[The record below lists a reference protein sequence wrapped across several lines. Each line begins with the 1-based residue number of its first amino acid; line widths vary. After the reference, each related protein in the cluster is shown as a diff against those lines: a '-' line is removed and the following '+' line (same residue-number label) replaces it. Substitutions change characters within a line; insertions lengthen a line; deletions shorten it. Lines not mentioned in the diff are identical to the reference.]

1 MSCIYS
7 SFIPGAPLPVGQGDL
22 TYPTPR
28 GPQPL
33 SPSSARRAPRIP
45 WGPAGLGRSPRPRH
59 LLPSSRVPAPRPA
72 PRPRLAV
79 PPSGVTGAPALAARA
94 ASAAEL
100 SAGGQAGAGSGEPR
114 AQQSRPRSRSRS
126 CRCTPGRLPCRRP
139 ADRGGTKMLFRSR
152 GPVRGRAGAA
162 GGGSPPR
169 ALAALEP
176 RLDLLLGAR
185 RLPGGLGWGPAL
197 RLQPPASSLPGAF
210 SCASG
215 EYLEMKNQVCSK
227 CGEGTYSLGSGI
239 KFDEWDELPAGFSN
253 IATFMDT
260 VVGPSDSRPDGCNN
274 SSWIP
279 RGNYIES
286 NRDDCTVSLIYA
298 VHLKKSGYVF
308 FEYQYVDNN
317 IFFEFFIQNDQCQ
330 EMDTTTDKWVK
341 LTDNGEWGS
350 HSVMLKSGTNILY
363 WRTTGILMG
372 SKAVKPVLVKNITIE
387 GVAYTSECFPCK
399 PGTFSN
405 KPGSFNCQVC
415 PRNTYSEKG
424 AKECI
429 RCKEDSQFSEEGS
442 SECTERPPCTT
453 KDYFQIHT
461 PCDEEGKTQIMYK
474 WIEPK
479 ICREDLTDAIRL
491 PPSGEKKDC
500 PPCNPGFYN
509 NGSSS
514 CHPCPPGTFSD
525 GTKDCRPCPA
535 GTEPALGFEYKWWN
549 VLPGNMKTSCFNVG
563 NSKCDG
569 MNGWEVAGD
578 HIQSG
583 AGGSDN
589 DYLILNL
596 HIPGF
601 KPPTS
606 MTGAMGSELGRITFV
621 FETLCSADCVLYFMV
636 DINRKSTNV
645 VESWGGTKEKQAY
658 THIIF
663 KNATFTF
670 TWAFQRTNQGQDNRR
685 FINDMV
691 KIYSITATNAVDGV
705 ASSCRA
711 CALGSEQSG
720 SSCVPCPPGHYIEK
734 ETNQCKE
741 CPPDTYLSIHQVYG
755 KEACIPCGP
764 GSKSNQGKKMALCTN
779 NITDFTVK
787 EIVAGSDDYTN
798 LVGAFVCQSTIIPS
812 ESKGFRAALSSQSII
827 LADTFLGVTVE
838 TTLQN
843 INIKEDMFPVPPS
856 QIPDVHFFYKSSTT
870 TTSCINGRSTAVK
883 MRCNPTKSGA
893 GVISVPSKCPAGTC
907 DGCTFYF
914 LWESAEACPLCTEHD
929 FHEIE
934 GACKRGFQETL
945 YVWNEPK
952 WCIKGISLP
961 EKKLATCETVDFWL
975 KVGAGVGAFTAVL
988 LVALTCYFWKKNQ
1001 KLEYKY
1007 SKLVMTTNSKEC
1019 ELPAADSCA
1028 IMEGE
1033 DNEEEVVYSNKQS
1046 LLGKLK
1052 SLATKFSHWINSA
1065 LKDPCNTK
1073 RQKRN
1078 LTNFSTEKKGFK
1090 LRKDLPQDTFASD
1103 IPVNIPQCPKKSG
1116 NNKEIVYL
1124 LYFFLTSR
1132 LVRSISFILH
1142 WG

>member
-1 MSCIYS
+1 ML
-7 SFIPGAPLPVGQGDL
+7 FLRPGPARGRGRGRPARAPHSG
-22 TYPTPR
+22 
-28 GPQPL
+28 L
-33 SPSSARRAPRIP
+33 SPP
-45 WGPAGLGRSPRPRH
+45 WSPAWICCW
-59 LLPSSRVPAPRPA
+59 
-72 PRPRLAV
+72 
-79 PPSGVTGAPALAARA
+79 ALAGCQA
-94 ASAAEL
+94 AW
-100 SAGGQAGAGSGEPR
+100 AGAGDLPSTSGRPLPPCLEKDYHFEYTECDSSG
-114 AQQSRPRSRSRS
+114 SRWRVAIPNSAVDCS
-126 CRCTPGRLPCRRP
+126 GLP
-139 ADRGGTKMLFRSR
+139 D
-152 GPVRGRAGAA
+152 PVRGK
-162 GGGSPPR
+162 
-169 ALAALEP
+169 ECT
-176 RLDLLLGAR
+176 
-185 RLPGGLGWGPAL
+185 
-197 RLQPPASSLPGAF
+197 F

-253 IATFMDT
+253 VATFMDT
-260 VVGPSDSRPDGCNN
+260 VVGPSDSRPEGCNN
-274 SSWIP
+274 SSWVP

-330 EMDTTTDKWVK
+330 EMDTTADKWVK

-399 PGTFSN
+399 PGTFSD
-405 KPGSFNCQVC
+405 KPGSFICQVC

-429 RCKEDSQFSEEGS
+429 RCDEDSQFSEEGS
-442 SECTERPPCTT
+442 SECMERPPCTS

-525 GTKDCRPCPA
+525 GTKECRSCPA

-658 THIIF
+658 THVIF

-670 TWAFQRTNQGQDNRR
+670 TWAFQRTNQGQD
-685 FINDMV
+685 
-691 KIYSITATNAVDGV
+691 
-705 ASSCRA
+705 
-711 CALGSEQSG
+711 
-720 SSCVPCPPGHYIEK
+720 
-734 ETNQCKE
+734 
-741 CPPDTYLSIHQVYG
+741 
-755 KEACIPCGP
+755 
-764 GSKSNQGKKMALCTN
+764 GKKLAVCTN

-787 EIVAGSDDYTN
+787 EMVAGSDDYTN

-843 INIKEDMFPVPPS
+843 INIKEDMFPVSPS

-870 TTSCINGRSTAVK
+870 TTSCVNGRSTAVK
-883 MRCNPTKSGA
+883 MRCNPAKPGA
-893 GVISVPSKCPAGTC
+893 GAISVPSKCPAGTC

-914 LWESAEACPLCTEHD
+914 LWESVEACPLCTEHD

-961 EKKLATCETVDFWL
+961 EKKLSTCETVDFWL

-1052 SLATKFSHWINSA
+1052 SLATKEKEDHFESVQ
-1065 LKDPCNTK
+1065 LKSSRSP
-1073 RQKRN
+1073 
-1078 LTNFSTEKKGFK
+1078 
-1090 LRKDLPQDTFASD
+1090 
-1103 IPVNIPQCPKKSG
+1103 NI
-1116 NNKEIVYL
+1116 
-1124 LYFFLTSR
+1124 
-1132 LVRSISFILH
+1132 
-1142 WG
+1142 

>member
-1 MSCIYS
+1 MSRGSCEVGSATILSVLGWASALARATCSWLSHPRPASRPRAAPASHGPSLRRDGSTGAGCPRCERPSCQREDQLREPGGEEQKARS
-7 SFIPGAPLPVGQGDL
+7 SPPPGAGAVQPNRPSPPSAAMLLLALRRVRGRGWGRPPEGPRCARSPPWSPAWICFWALAACQAAWAGD
-22 TYPTPR
+22 
-28 GPQPL
+28 
-33 SPSSARRAPRIP
+33 SPSSGRPLPACQEKDYHFEYTECDSTGSRWRVAIP
-45 WGPAGLGRSPRPRH
+45 N
-59 LLPSSRVPAPRPA
+59 
-72 PRPRLAV
+72 
-79 PPSGVTGAPALAARA
+79 
-94 ASAAEL
+94 SAADC
-100 SAGGQAGAGSGEPR
+100 SG
-114 AQQSRPRSRSRS
+114 
-126 CRCTPGRLPCRRP
+126 LP
-139 ADRGGTKMLFRSR
+139 D
-152 GPVRGRAGAA
+152 PVRGK
-162 GGGSPPR
+162 
-169 ALAALEP
+169 ECT
-176 RLDLLLGAR
+176 
-185 RLPGGLGWGPAL
+185 
-197 RLQPPASSLPGAF
+197 F

-227 CGEGTYSLGSGI
+227 CVEGTYSLGSGI

-253 IATFMDT
+253 VATFMDT
-260 VVGPSDSRPDGCNN
+260 VVGPSDSRPGGCNN
-274 SSWIP
+274 SSWLP

-330 EMDTTTDKWVK
+330 EMDATTDKWVK

-405 KPGSFNCQVC
+405 KPGSFNCQLC

-429 RCKEDSQFSEEGS
+429 RCKEDSQFSEEGA
-442 SECTERPPCTT
+442 SECVDRPPCTT

-500 PPCNPGFYN
+500 PPCNPGFFN

-514 CHPCPPGTFSD
+514 CHPCPSGTFSD
-525 GTKDCRPCPA
+525 GTKECKPCPA

-549 VLPGNMKTSCFNVG
+549 VLPANMKTSCFNVG

-589 DYLILNL
+589 DYLILTL

-606 MTGAMGSELGRITFV
+606 MTGATGSELGRVTFV

-670 TWAFQRTNQGQDNRR
+670 TWAFQRTNQGQDATTSRR
-685 FINDMV
+685 
-691 KIYSITATNAVDGV
+691 KRTSAGSAQLTPTCPSIRSTARRLAFPVGLGV
-705 ASSCRA
+705 RAPSNLSSV
-711 CALGSEQSG
+711 GSLMNGPSFTSKG
-720 SSCVPCPPGHYIEK
+720 TKYFHFFNISLCGHE
-734 ETNQCKE
+734 
-741 CPPDTYLSIHQVYG
+741 G
-755 KEACIPCGP
+755 R
-764 GSKSNQGKKMALCTN
+764 KMALCTN
-779 NITDFTVK
+779 NISDFTVK
-787 EIVAGSDDYTN
+787 EVVMGSNDYTN

-827 LADTFLGVTVE
+827 LADMFLGVTVE
-838 TTLQN
+838 AALQN
-843 INIKEDMFPVPPS
+843 VNIKEDMFPVPS
-856 QIPDVHFFYKSSTT
+856 SHIPDVHFFYKSSTA

-883 MRCNPTKSGA
+883 MRCNPMRPGA

-907 DGCTFYF
+907 DGCAFYF

-952 WCIKGISLP
+952 WCIKGIALP
-961 EKKLATCETVDFWL
+961 EKKLSACETVDFWL
-975 KVGAGVGAFTAVL
+975 KMGAGAGAFTAVL

-1033 DNEEEVVYSNKQS
+1033 DNEEDVVYSNKQS

-1052 SLATKFSHWINSA
+1052 SLATK
-1065 LKDPCNTK
+1065 
-1073 RQKRN
+1073 
-1078 LTNFSTEKKGFK
+1078 
-1090 LRKDLPQDTFASD
+1090 
-1103 IPVNIPQCPKKSG
+1103 
-1116 NNKEIVYL
+1116 
-1124 LYFFLTSR
+1124 
-1132 LVRSISFILH
+1132 VRADV
-1142 WG
+1142 

>member
-1 MSCIYS
+1 MLPRSPGPTRGRGRGRP
-7 SFIPGAPLPVGQGDL
+7 PGAPRRGLPPPWRPAWLCCWVLAGCQAAWAGDL
-22 TYPTPR
+22 P
-28 GPQPL
+28 
-33 SPSSARRAPRIP
+33 
-45 WGPAGLGRSPRPRH
+45 PAGRPPPPCQEKDYHFEYTECDSSGSRWRVAIPNSAVDCSG
-59 LLPSSRVPAPRPA
+59 LP
-72 PRPRLAV
+72 
-79 PPSGVTGAPALAARA
+79 
-94 ASAAEL
+94 
-100 SAGGQAGAGSGEPR
+100 
-114 AQQSRPRSRSRS
+114 
-126 CRCTPGRLPCRRP
+126 
-139 ADRGGTKMLFRSR
+139 D
-152 GPVRGRAGAA
+152 PVRGK
-162 GGGSPPR
+162 
-169 ALAALEP
+169 ECT
-176 RLDLLLGAR
+176 
-185 RLPGGLGWGPAL
+185 
-197 RLQPPASSLPGAF
+197 F

-253 IATFMDT
+253 VATFMDT
-260 VVGPSDSRPDGCNN
+260 VVGPSDTRPDGCNN
-274 SSWIP
+274 SSWVP

-298 VHLKKSGYVF
+298 VHLKKSGNVF

-330 EMDTTTDKWVK
+330 EMDTTADKWVK
-341 LTDNGEWGS
+341 LTDSGEWGS
-350 HSVMLKSGTNILY
+350 HSVMLKSGPNILY

-405 KPGSFNCQVC
+405 KPGSFSCQVC

-429 RCKEDSQFSEEGS
+429 KCAEDSQFSEEGS
-442 SECTERPPCTT
+442 GECTERPPCTT
-453 KDYFQIHT
+453 KDYFQIHS
-461 PCDEEGKTQIMYK
+461 PCDEDGKTQIMYK

-525 GTKDCRPCPA
+525 GTKECRPCPA

-606 MTGAMGSELGRITFV
+606 VTGAMGSELGRITFV

-670 TWAFQRTNQGQDNRR
+670 TWAFQRTNQGQD
-685 FINDMV
+685 
-691 KIYSITATNAVDGV
+691 ATTLRKEPTSARSVPLTPTCPYIRSMALRLVFRAGLGV
-705 ASSCRA
+705 EARSNLSSV
-711 CALGSEQSG
+711 GSLMNGPSFTSKG
-720 SSCVPCPPGHYIEK
+720 TKYFHFFNISLCGHKGEK
-734 ETNQCKE
+734 T
-741 CPPDTYLSIHQVYG
+741 
-755 KEACIPCGP
+755 
-764 GSKSNQGKKMALCTN
+764 ALCTN

-787 EIVAGSDDYTN
+787 DMVAGSDDYTN

-827 LADTFLGVTVE
+827 LADTFLGVTIE

-856 QIPDVHFFYKSSTT
+856 QIPDVHFFYKSSAT
-870 TTSCINGRSTAVK
+870 TTSCVNGRSTAVK
-883 MRCNPTKSGA
+883 MRCNPTKPGA

-934 GACKRGFQETL
+934 GACKRGLQETL

-961 EKKLATCETVDFWL
+961 EKKLSTCETVDFWL

-1007 SKLVMTTNSKEC
+1007 SKLVMSTNSKEC

-1052 SLATKFSHWINSA
+1052 SLATKEKEEHFESVQ
-1065 LKDPCNTK
+1065 LKSSRSP
-1073 RQKRN
+1073 
-1078 LTNFSTEKKGFK
+1078 
-1090 LRKDLPQDTFASD
+1090 
-1103 IPVNIPQCPKKSG
+1103 NI
-1116 NNKEIVYL
+1116 
-1124 LYFFLTSR
+1124 
-1132 LVRSISFILH
+1132 
-1142 WG
+1142 

>member
-1 MSCIYS
+1 MLLPVPRPACRRGRGRP
-7 SFIPGAPLPVGQGDL
+7 PGAPRCGLSLSWSPAWLCCWVLAGCQAAWAGD
-22 TYPTPR
+22 
-28 GPQPL
+28 
-33 SPSSARRAPRIP
+33 
-45 WGPAGLGRSPRPRH
+45 
-59 LLPSSRVPAPRPA
+59 LPSS
-72 PRPRLAV
+72 
-79 PPSGVTGAPALAARA
+79 
-94 ASAAEL
+94 
-100 SAGGQAGAGSGEPR
+100 
-114 AQQSRPRSRSRS
+114 SRPLPPCQEKDYHFEYTECDSSGSRWRVAIPNSAVDCS
-126 CRCTPGRLPCRRP
+126 GLP
-139 ADRGGTKMLFRSR
+139 D
-152 GPVRGRAGAA
+152 PVRGK
-162 GGGSPPR
+162 
-169 ALAALEP
+169 ECT
-176 RLDLLLGAR
+176 
-185 RLPGGLGWGPAL
+185 
-197 RLQPPASSLPGAF
+197 F

-253 IATFMDT
+253 VATFMDT
-260 VVGPSDSRPDGCNN
+260 VVGPSDTRPDGCNN

-330 EMDTTTDKWVK
+330 EMDTTADKWVK
-341 LTDNGEWGS
+341 LTDGGEWGS

-429 RCKEDSQFSEEGS
+429 KCAEDSQFSEEGS
-442 SECTERPPCTT
+442 SECVERPPCTT

-461 PCDEEGKTQIMYK
+461 PCDGDGKTQIMYK

-525 GTKDCRPCPA
+525 GTKECRPCPA

-670 TWAFQRTNQGQDNRR
+670 TWAFQRTNQGQDATTLRR
-685 FINDMV
+685 KPTSARIVHLTPTCPYIRSMARRLVFHV
-691 KIYSITATNAVDGV
+691 GLGV
-705 ASSCRA
+705 E
-711 CALGSEQSG
+711 ALGNLSSVG
-720 SSCVPCPPGHYIEK
+720 SLMNGPSFTSKGTKYFHFFNISLCGHEG
-734 ETNQCKE
+734 E
-741 CPPDTYLSIHQVYG
+741 
-755 KEACIPCGP
+755 
-764 GSKSNQGKKMALCTN
+764 KMALCTN

-787 EIVAGSDDYTN
+787 EMVAGSDDYTN

-827 LADTFLGVTVE
+827 LADTFLGVTIE
-838 TTLQN
+838 NTLQN
-843 INIKEDMFPVPPS
+843 INIKEDMFPVSPS
-856 QIPDVHFFYKSSTT
+856 RIPDVHFFYKSSTT
-870 TTSCINGRSTAVK
+870 ATSCINGRSTAVK
-883 MRCNPTKSGA
+883 MRCNPTKLGA
-893 GVISVPSKCPAGTC
+893 GMISVPSKCPAGTC

-934 GACKRGFQETL
+934 GACKRGLQETL

-961 EKKLATCETVDFWL
+961 EKKLSTCETVDFWL

-1052 SLATKFSHWINSA
+1052 SLATKEKEDHFESVQ
-1065 LKDPCNTK
+1065 LKSSRSP
-1073 RQKRN
+1073 
-1078 LTNFSTEKKGFK
+1078 
-1090 LRKDLPQDTFASD
+1090 
-1103 IPVNIPQCPKKSG
+1103 NI
-1116 NNKEIVYL
+1116 
-1124 LYFFLTSR
+1124 
-1132 LVRSISFILH
+1132 
-1142 WG
+1142 

>member
-1 MSCIYS
+1 
-7 SFIPGAPLPVGQGDL
+7 A
-22 TYPTPR
+22 
-28 GPQPL
+28 
-33 SPSSARRAPRIP
+33 
-45 WGPAGLGRSPRPRH
+45 WGPARGRGRGR
-59 LLPSSRVPAPRPA
+59 RAGAPRCGLSPPWSPA
-72 PRPRLAV
+72 WICCW
-79 PPSGVTGAPALAARA
+79 ALAGCRA
-94 ASAAEL
+94 AWAGELPTSSGRPLPPCLENDYHFEYTECDSSGSRWRVAIPNSAVDC
-100 SAGGQAGAGSGEPR
+100 SG
-114 AQQSRPRSRSRS
+114 
-126 CRCTPGRLPCRRP
+126 LP
-139 ADRGGTKMLFRSR
+139 D
-152 GPVRGRAGAA
+152 PVRGK
-162 GGGSPPR
+162 
-169 ALAALEP
+169 ECT
-176 RLDLLLGAR
+176 
-185 RLPGGLGWGPAL
+185 
-197 RLQPPASSLPGAF
+197 F

-253 IATFMDT
+253 VATFMDT

-274 SSWIP
+274 SSWVP

-330 EMDTTTDKWVK
+330 EMDTTADKWVK

-372 SKAVKPVLVKNITIE
+372 SKAIKPVLVKNITIE

-429 RCKEDSQFSEEGS
+429 KCEEHSQFSEEGS
-442 SECTERPPCTT
+442 SECLERPPCTT

-525 GTKDCRPCPA
+525 GTKECRPCPA
-535 GTEPALGFEYKWWN
+535 GMEPALGFEYKWWN

-670 TWAFQRTNQGQDNRR
+670 TWAFQRTNQGQD
-685 FINDMV
+685 
-691 KIYSITATNAVDGV
+691 
-705 ASSCRA
+705 
-711 CALGSEQSG
+711 
-720 SSCVPCPPGHYIEK
+720 
-734 ETNQCKE
+734 
-741 CPPDTYLSIHQVYG
+741 
-755 KEACIPCGP
+755 
-764 GSKSNQGKKMALCTN
+764 GKKMALCTN

-787 EIVAGSDDYTN
+787 EMVAGSDDYTN
-798 LVGAFVCQSTIIPS
+798 LVGAYVCQSTIIPS

-843 INIKEDMFPVPPS
+843 IYIKEEMFPVSPS

-870 TTSCINGRSTAVK
+870 TTSCVNGRSTAVK
-883 MRCNPTKSGA
+883 MRCNPTKPGA

-961 EKKLATCETVDFWL
+961 EKKLSTCETVDFWL

-1007 SKLVMTTNSKEC
+1007 SKLVMTANSKEC

-1052 SLATKFSHWINSA
+1052 SLATKEKEDHFESVQ
-1065 LKDPCNTK
+1065 LKSSRSP
-1073 RQKRN
+1073 
-1078 LTNFSTEKKGFK
+1078 
-1090 LRKDLPQDTFASD
+1090 
-1103 IPVNIPQCPKKSG
+1103 NI
-1116 NNKEIVYL
+1116 
-1124 LYFFLTSR
+1124 
-1132 LVRSISFILH
+1132 
-1142 WG
+1142 

>member
-1 MSCIYS
+1 MLLLR
-7 SFIPGAPLPVGQGDL
+7 PGPTRGRGRERPAGAPRCG
-22 TYPTPR
+22 
-28 GPQPL
+28 L
-33 SPSSARRAPRIP
+33 SPP
-45 WGPAGLGRSPRPRH
+45 WSPAWICCWALAGCQAAWAGN
-59 LLPSSRVPAPRPA
+59 LPSSSGRPLPPCLEEDYHFEYTECDSSGSRWRVAIPNPA
-72 PRPRLAV
+72 V
-79 PPSGVTGAPALAARA
+79 DCSG
-94 ASAAEL
+94 
-100 SAGGQAGAGSGEPR
+100 
-114 AQQSRPRSRSRS
+114 
-126 CRCTPGRLPCRRP
+126 LP
-139 ADRGGTKMLFRSR
+139 D
-152 GPVRGRAGAA
+152 PVRGK
-162 GGGSPPR
+162 
-169 ALAALEP
+169 ECT
-176 RLDLLLGAR
+176 
-185 RLPGGLGWGPAL
+185 
-197 RLQPPASSLPGAF
+197 F

-253 IATFMDT
+253 VATFMDT

-274 SSWIP
+274 SSWVP

-330 EMDTTTDKWVK
+330 EMDTTADKWVK
-341 LTDNGEWGS
+341 LTDSGAWGS

-399 PGTFSN
+399 PGTFSDE
-405 KPGSFNCQVC
+405 PGSFICQVC

-429 RCKEDSQFSEEGS
+429 KCDEDSQFSEEGS
-442 SECTERPPCTT
+442 NECKERPPCAT

-525 GTKDCRPCPA
+525 GTKECRPCPA

-621 FETLCSADCVLYFMV
+621 FETLCSADCILYFMV
-636 DINRKSTNV
+636 
-645 VESWGGTKEKQAY
+645 
-658 THIIF
+658 
-663 KNATFTF
+663 
-670 TWAFQRTNQGQDNRR
+670 
-685 FINDMV
+685 
-691 KIYSITATNAVDGV
+691 
-705 ASSCRA
+705 
-711 CALGSEQSG
+711 
-720 SSCVPCPPGHYIEK
+720 
-734 ETNQCKE
+734 
-741 CPPDTYLSIHQVYG
+741 
-755 KEACIPCGP
+755 
-764 GSKSNQGKKMALCTN
+764 GKKLALCTN

-787 EIVAGSDDYTN
+787 EVVAGSDDYTN

-843 INIKEDMFPVPPS
+843 INIKEDMFPVSPS

-870 TTSCINGRSTAVK
+870 TTSCVKGRSTAVK
-883 MRCNPTKSGA
+883 MRCNPAKPGA
-893 GVISVPSKCPAGTC
+893 GTISVPSKCPAGTC

-961 EKKLATCETVDFWL
+961 EKKLSTCETVDFWL

-1052 SLATKFSHWINSA
+1052 SLATKDKEDHFESVQ
-1065 LKDPCNTK
+1065 LKSSRSP
-1073 RQKRN
+1073 
-1078 LTNFSTEKKGFK
+1078 
-1090 LRKDLPQDTFASD
+1090 
-1103 IPVNIPQCPKKSG
+1103 NI
-1116 NNKEIVYL
+1116 
-1124 LYFFLTSR
+1124 
-1132 LVRSISFILH
+1132 
-1142 WG
+1142 

>member
-1 MSCIYS
+1 ML
-7 SFIPGAPLPVGQGDL
+7 FLRPGPARGRGRGRPARAPHSGLSPPWSPAWICCWALAGCQAAWAGDLPSTSGRPLPPCLEKDYHFEY
-22 TYPTPR
+22 TECD
-28 GPQPL
+28 
-33 SPSSARRAPRIP
+33 SSGSRWRVAIP
-45 WGPAGLGRSPRPRH
+45 NSAVDCSGLP
-59 LLPSSRVPAPRPA
+59 
-72 PRPRLAV
+72 
-79 PPSGVTGAPALAARA
+79 
-94 ASAAEL
+94 
-100 SAGGQAGAGSGEPR
+100 
-114 AQQSRPRSRSRS
+114 
-126 CRCTPGRLPCRRP
+126 
-139 ADRGGTKMLFRSR
+139 D
-152 GPVRGRAGAA
+152 PVRGK
-162 GGGSPPR
+162 
-169 ALAALEP
+169 ECT
-176 RLDLLLGAR
+176 
-185 RLPGGLGWGPAL
+185 
-197 RLQPPASSLPGAF
+197 F

-253 IATFMDT
+253 VATFMDT
-260 VVGPSDSRPDGCNN
+260 VVGPSDSRPEGCNN
-274 SSWIP
+274 SSWVP

-330 EMDTTTDKWVK
+330 EMDTTADKWVK

-399 PGTFSN
+399 PGTFSD
-405 KPGSFNCQVC
+405 KPGSFICQVC

-429 RCKEDSQFSEEGS
+429 RCDEDSQFSEEGS
-442 SECTERPPCTT
+442 SECMERPPCTS

-525 GTKDCRPCPA
+525 GTKECRSCPA

-658 THIIF
+658 THVIF

-670 TWAFQRTNQGQDNRR
+670 TWAFQRTNQGQD
-685 FINDMV
+685 
-691 KIYSITATNAVDGV
+691 
-705 ASSCRA
+705 
-711 CALGSEQSG
+711 
-720 SSCVPCPPGHYIEK
+720 
-734 ETNQCKE
+734 
-741 CPPDTYLSIHQVYG
+741 
-755 KEACIPCGP
+755 
-764 GSKSNQGKKMALCTN
+764 GKKLAVCTN

-787 EIVAGSDDYTN
+787 EMVAGSDDYTN

-843 INIKEDMFPVPPS
+843 INIKEDMFPVSPS

-870 TTSCINGRSTAVK
+870 TTSCVNGRSTAVK
-883 MRCNPTKSGA
+883 MRCNPAKPGA
-893 GVISVPSKCPAGTC
+893 GAISVPSKCPAGTC

-914 LWESAEACPLCTEHD
+914 LWESVEACPLCTEHD

-961 EKKLATCETVDFWL
+961 EKKLSTCETVDFWL

-1052 SLATKFSHWINSA
+1052 SLATKEKEDHFESVQ
-1065 LKDPCNTK
+1065 LKSSRSP
-1073 RQKRN
+1073 
-1078 LTNFSTEKKGFK
+1078 
-1090 LRKDLPQDTFASD
+1090 
-1103 IPVNIPQCPKKSG
+1103 NI
-1116 NNKEIVYL
+1116 
-1124 LYFFLTSR
+1124 
-1132 LVRSISFILH
+1132 
-1142 WG
+1142 

>member
-1 MSCIYS
+1 MQRLDRAAALKRSR
-7 SFIPGAPLPVGQGDL
+7 GLPFRALRSWG
-22 TYPTPR
+22 
-28 GPQPL
+28 
-33 SPSSARRAPRIP
+33 SPCWSSA
-45 WGPAGLGRSPRPRH
+45 WLCCW
-59 LLPSSRVPAPRPA
+59 
-72 PRPRLAV
+72 
-79 PPSGVTGAPALAARA
+79 ALAAGCQA
-94 ASAAEL
+94 AWAV
-100 SAGGQAGAGSGEPR
+100 
-114 AQQSRPRSRSRS
+114 
-126 CRCTPGRLPCRRP
+126 
-139 ADRGGTKMLFRSR
+139 D
-152 GPVRGRAGAA
+152 
-162 GGGSPPR
+162 
-169 ALAALEP
+169 LAA
-176 RLDLLLGAR
+176 
-185 RLPGGLGWGPAL
+185 
-197 RLQPPASSLPGAF
+197 ASSLSLPPCQERDYHFEYTECDSSGSRWRVAVPNSAVDCSGLPDPVKGKECTF

-227 CGEGTYSLGSGI
+227 CEEGTYSLGSGI

-253 IATFMDT
+253 VATFMDT
-260 VVGPSDSRPDGCNN
+260 EVGPAENKPDSCDN

-308 FEYQYVDNN
+308 FEYQYIDNN

-330 EMDTTTDKWVK
+330 EMDSTTEKWVK

-372 SKAVKPVLVKNITIE
+372 SKVVKPVLVKNITIE
-387 GVAYTSECFPCK
+387 EKMALENFKLNPPAATG
-399 PGTFSN
+399 FSSSPFYQHRKLKN
-405 KPGSFNCQVC
+405 
-415 PRNTYSEKG
+415 
-424 AKECI
+424 
-429 RCKEDSQFSEEGS
+429 SQ
-442 SECTERPPCTT
+442 
-453 KDYFQIHT
+453 
-461 PCDEEGKTQIMYK
+461 TQIMYK

-479 ICREDLTDAIRL
+479 ICQENLSEAVRL
-491 PPSGEKKDC
+491 PSSGEKRDC

-514 CHPCPPGTFSD
+514 CNPCPPGTFSD
-525 GTKDCRPCPA
+525 GTQECKACPA

-549 VLPGNMKTSCFNVG
+549 ILPANMKTSCFNVG

-578 HIQSG
+578 HIKSG

-606 MTGAMGSELGRITFV
+606 MTGATGSELGRISFI
-621 FETLCSADCVLYFMV
+621 FETICSADCVLYFMV
-636 DINRKSTNV
+636 DVNRKSTNV
-645 VESWGGTKEKQAY
+645 VESWGGTKEKQSY

-670 TWAFQRTNQGQDNRR
+670 TWAFQRTNQGQDSRR

-691 KIYSITATNAVDGV
+691 KIYSITTTNAVDGV

-711 CALGSEQSG
+711 CALGSQQSG

-764 GSKSNQGKKMALCTN
+764 GSKSTQDHTVCYSDCYLSYVKENQSLHYDFSNLSTVGSLMNGPSFTSKGTKYFHFFNISLCGHEGKKMAICTN
-779 NITDFTVK
+779 NITDITVK
-787 EIVAGSDDYTN
+787 EMVAESEDYTN
-798 LVGAFVCQSTIIPS
+798 FVGAFICQSTIIPS
-812 ESKGFRAALSSQSII
+812 ESKGFRTALSSQSIS
-827 LADTFLGVTVE
+827 LADIFLGVTVE
-838 TTLQN
+838 STLYN
-843 INIKEDMFPVPPS
+843 INIKEDMFPAPLR
-856 QIPDVHFFYKSSTT
+856 QIPDVHFFYKSSTV
-870 TTSCINGRSTAVK
+870 TSSCYNGRVAVVT
-883 MRCNPTKSGA
+883 MRCNPSKPGQ
-893 GVISVPSKCPAGTC
+893 GVISVPSTCPAGTC

-929 FHEIE
+929 YHEIE

-952 WCIKGISLP
+952 QCIKGVFLP
-961 EKKLATCETVDFWL
+961 EKRLTTCETVDFWL

-1007 SKLVMTTNSKEC
+1007 SKLVMTANAKEC

-1033 DNEEEVVYSNKQS
+1033 DNEEEVVYSNKQT

-1052 SLATKFSHWINSA
+1052 SLATKEKEDHFESVQ
-1065 LKDPCNTK
+1065 LKSSRSP
-1073 RQKRN
+1073 
-1078 LTNFSTEKKGFK
+1078 
-1090 LRKDLPQDTFASD
+1090 
-1103 IPVNIPQCPKKSG
+1103 NI
-1116 NNKEIVYL
+1116 
-1124 LYFFLTSR
+1124 
-1132 LVRSISFILH
+1132 
-1142 WG
+1142 

>member
-1 MSCIYS
+1 MLYRYSVKPSHPNNLVKEALGYLPQTLHSSSCVNS
-7 SFIPGAPLPVGQGDL
+7 
-22 TYPTPR
+22 TC
-28 GPQPL
+28 
-33 SPSSARRAPRIP
+33 
-45 WGPAGLGRSPRPRH
+45 
-59 LLPSSRVPAPRPA
+59 
-72 PRPRLAV
+72 
-79 PPSGVTGAPALAARA
+79 
-94 ASAAEL
+94 
-100 SAGGQAGAGSGEPR
+100 GQAALLELELTSFDFW
-114 AQQSRPRSRSRS
+114 
-126 CRCTPGRLPCRRP
+126 GR
-139 ADRGGTKMLFRSR
+139 
-152 GPVRGRAGAA
+152 
-162 GGGSPPR
+162 
-169 ALAALEP
+169 
-176 RLDLLLGAR
+176 
-185 RLPGGLGWGPAL
+185 
-197 RLQPPASSLPGAF
+197 AF

-253 IATFMDT
+253 VATFMDT

-274 SSWIP
+274 SSWVP

-330 EMDTTTDKWVK
+330 EMDTTADKWVK
-341 LTDNGEWGS
+341 LTDSGAWGS

-399 PGTFSN
+399 PGTFSDE
-405 KPGSFNCQVC
+405 PGSFICQVC

-429 RCKEDSQFSEEGS
+429 KCDEDSQFSEEGS
-442 SECTERPPCTT
+442 GECKERPPCTT

-525 GTKDCRPCPA
+525 GTKECRPCPA

-569 MNGWEVAGD
+569 MNGEFR
-578 HIQSG
+578 IS
-583 AGGSDN
+583 
-589 DYLILNL
+589 LLN
-596 HIPGF
+596 
-601 KPPTS
+601 
-606 MTGAMGSELGRITFV
+606 
-621 FETLCSADCVLYFMV
+621 

-658 THIIF
+658 THVIF

-711 CALGSEQSG
+711 CALGSEQLG

-741 CPPDTYLSIHQVYG
+741 CPPDTYLSIRQVYG
-755 KEACIPCGP
+755 KEACILCGP
-764 GSKSNQGKKMALCTN
+764 GSRSTQDHSVCYSDCFFYHEKENQSLHYDFSNLSSVGSLMNGPSFTSKGTKYFHFFNISLCGHEGKKLALCTN

-787 EIVAGSDDYTN
+787 EVVAGSDDYTN

-827 LADTFLGVTVE
+827 LADTFLGKFN
-838 TTLQN
+838 LH
-843 INIKEDMFPVPPS
+843 FPS
-856 QIPDVHFFYKSSTT
+856 NRSSTT
-870 TTSCINGRSTAVK
+870 TTSCVKGRSTAVK
-883 MRCNPTKSGA
+883 MRCNPAKPGA
-893 GVISVPSKCPAGTC
+893 GTISVP
-907 DGCTFYF
+907 
-914 LWESAEACPLCTEHD
+914 
-929 FHEIE
+929 
-934 GACKRGFQETL
+934 R
-945 YVWNEPK
+945 
-952 WCIKGISLP
+952 
-961 EKKLATCETVDFWL
+961 
-975 KVGAGVGAFTAVL
+975 
-988 LVALTCYFWKKNQ
+988 
-1001 KLEYKY
+1001 
-1007 SKLVMTTNSKEC
+1007 
-1019 ELPAADSCA
+1019 
-1028 IMEGE
+1028 
-1033 DNEEEVVYSNKQS
+1033 
-1046 LLGKLK
+1046 
-1052 SLATKFSHWINSA
+1052 
-1065 LKDPCNTK
+1065 
-1073 RQKRN
+1073 
-1078 LTNFSTEKKGFK
+1078 
-1090 LRKDLPQDTFASD
+1090 
-1103 IPVNIPQCPKKSG
+1103 
-1116 NNKEIVYL
+1116 
-1124 LYFFLTSR
+1124 
-1132 LVRSISFILH
+1132 
-1142 WG
+1142 

>member
-1 MSCIYS
+1 ML
-7 SFIPGAPLPVGQGDL
+7 FLRPGPARGRGRGRPARAPHSG
-22 TYPTPR
+22 
-28 GPQPL
+28 L
-33 SPSSARRAPRIP
+33 SPP
-45 WGPAGLGRSPRPRH
+45 WSPAWICCW
-59 LLPSSRVPAPRPA
+59 
-72 PRPRLAV
+72 
-79 PPSGVTGAPALAARA
+79 ALAGCQA
-94 ASAAEL
+94 AWTCLCDYLQKDYHFEYTECDSSGSRWRVAIPNSAVDC
-100 SAGGQAGAGSGEPR
+100 SG
-114 AQQSRPRSRSRS
+114 
-126 CRCTPGRLPCRRP
+126 LP
-139 ADRGGTKMLFRSR
+139 D
-152 GPVRGRAGAA
+152 PVRGK
-162 GGGSPPR
+162 
-169 ALAALEP
+169 ECT
-176 RLDLLLGAR
+176 
-185 RLPGGLGWGPAL
+185 
-197 RLQPPASSLPGAF
+197 F

-253 IATFMDT
+253 VATFMDT
-260 VVGPSDSRPDGCNN
+260 VVGPSDSRPEGCNN
-274 SSWIP
+274 SSWVP

-330 EMDTTTDKWVK
+330 EMDTTADKWVK

-399 PGTFSN
+399 PGTFSD
-405 KPGSFNCQVC
+405 KPGSFICQVC

-429 RCKEDSQFSEEGS
+429 RCDEDSQFSEEGS
-442 SECTERPPCTT
+442 SECMERPPCTS

-525 GTKDCRPCPA
+525 GTKECRSCPA

-658 THIIF
+658 THVIF

-670 TWAFQRTNQGQDNRR
+670 TWAFQRTNQGQDATTLRKKPTSAWSVHLIPTCPYIRSMARR
-685 FINDMV
+685 LVFHV
-691 KIYSITATNAVDGV
+691 GLGV
-705 ASSCRA
+705 EALSNLSSV
-711 CALGSEQSG
+711 GSLMNGPSFTSKG
-720 SSCVPCPPGHYIEK
+720 TKYFHFFNISLCGHE
-734 ETNQCKE
+734 
-741 CPPDTYLSIHQVYG
+741 
-755 KEACIPCGP
+755 
-764 GSKSNQGKKMALCTN
+764 GKKLAVCTN

-787 EIVAGSDDYTN
+787 EMVAGSDDYTN

-843 INIKEDMFPVPPS
+843 INIKEDMFPVSPS

-870 TTSCINGRSTAVK
+870 TTSCVNGRSTAVK
-883 MRCNPTKSGA
+883 MRCNPAKPGA
-893 GVISVPSKCPAGTC
+893 GAISVPSKCPAGTC

-914 LWESAEACPLCTEHD
+914 LWESVEACPLCTEHD

-961 EKKLATCETVDFWL
+961 EKKLSTCETVDFWL

-1052 SLATKFSHWINSA
+1052 SLATKVTAEF
-1065 LKDPCNTK
+1065 
-1073 RQKRN
+1073 
-1078 LTNFSTEKKGFK
+1078 
-1090 LRKDLPQDTFASD
+1090 
-1103 IPVNIPQCPKKSG
+1103 
-1116 NNKEIVYL
+1116 
-1124 LYFFLTSR
+1124 
-1132 LVRSISFILH
+1132 
-1142 WG
+1142 

>member
-1 MSCIYS
+1 
-7 SFIPGAPLPVGQGDL
+7 
-22 TYPTPR
+22 
-28 GPQPL
+28 
-33 SPSSARRAPRIP
+33 
-45 WGPAGLGRSPRPRH
+45 
-59 LLPSSRVPAPRPA
+59 
-72 PRPRLAV
+72 
-79 PPSGVTGAPALAARA
+79 
-94 ASAAEL
+94 
-100 SAGGQAGAGSGEPR
+100 
-114 AQQSRPRSRSRS
+114 
-126 CRCTPGRLPCRRP
+126 
-139 ADRGGTKMLFRSR
+139 
-152 GPVRGRAGAA
+152 
-162 GGGSPPR
+162 
-169 ALAALEP
+169 
-176 RLDLLLGAR
+176 
-185 RLPGGLGWGPAL
+185 
-197 RLQPPASSLPGAF
+197 
-210 SCASG
+210 
-215 EYLEMKNQVCSK
+215 MKNQVCSK

-253 IATFMDT
+253 VATFMDT
-260 VVGPSDSRPDGCNN
+260 VLGPSDTRPDGCNN
-274 SSWIP
+274 SSWVP

-298 VHLKKSGYVF
+298 VHLKKSGNVF

-330 EMDTTTDKWVK
+330 EMDTTADKWVK
-341 LTDNGEWGS
+341 LTDSGEWGS
-350 HSVMLKSGTNILY
+350 HSVMLKSGPNILY

-387 GVAYTSECFPCK
+387 
-399 PGTFSN
+399 
-405 KPGSFNCQVC
+405 
-415 PRNTYSEKG
+415 
-424 AKECI
+424 
-429 RCKEDSQFSEEGS
+429 EEGS
-442 SECTERPPCTT
+442 GECMERPPCTT

-461 PCDEEGKTQIMYK
+461 PCDEDGKIVFRMH
-474 WIEPK
+474 
-479 ICREDLTDAIRL
+479 
-491 PPSGEKKDC
+491 
-500 PPCNPGFYN
+500 YN
-509 NGSSS
+509 I
-514 CHPCPPGTFSD
+514 
-525 GTKDCRPCPA
+525 
-535 GTEPALGFEYKWWN
+535 
-549 VLPGNMKTSCFNVG
+549 V
-563 NSKCDG
+563 
-569 MNGWEVAGD
+569 
-578 HIQSG
+578 
-583 AGGSDN
+583 
-589 DYLILNL
+589 ILMSNR
-596 HIPGF
+596 
-601 KPPTS
+601 PPTS

-636 DINRKSTNV
+636 
-645 VESWGGTKEKQAY
+645 
-658 THIIF
+658 
-663 KNATFTF
+663 
-670 TWAFQRTNQGQDNRR
+670 NRR

-720 SSCVPCPPGHYIEK
+720 SSCVPCPPGDYIEK

-764 GSKSNQGKKMALCTN
+764 GSRSTRDHSACYSDCFFYHEKENQSLHYDFSNLSSVGSLMNGPSFTSKGTKYFHFFNISLCGHEGEKMALCTN

-787 EIVAGSDDYTN
+787 DMVAGSDDYTN

-827 LADTFLGVTVE
+827 LADTFLGVTIE

-843 INIKEDMFPVPPS
+843 INIKEDMFPVPLS
-856 QIPDVHFFYKSSTT
+856 QIPDVHFFYKSSAT
-870 TTSCINGRSTAVK
+870 TTSCVNGRSTAVK
-883 MRCNPTKSGA
+883 MRCNPTKPGA

-961 EKKLATCETVDFWL
+961 EKKLSTCETVDFWL

-1007 SKLVMTTNSKEC
+1007 SKLVMSTNSKEC

-1052 SLATKFSHWINSA
+1052 SLATKEKEDHFESVQ
-1065 LKDPCNTK
+1065 LKSSRSP
-1073 RQKRN
+1073 
-1078 LTNFSTEKKGFK
+1078 
-1090 LRKDLPQDTFASD
+1090 
-1103 IPVNIPQCPKKSG
+1103 NI
-1116 NNKEIVYL
+1116 
-1124 LYFFLTSR
+1124 
-1132 LVRSISFILH
+1132 
-1142 WG
+1142 

>member
-1 MSCIYS
+1 MLLLALRRVRGRGWGRPPEGPRCARSPPWSPAWICCW
-7 SFIPGAPLPVGQGDL
+7 ALAACQAAWAGD
-22 TYPTPR
+22 
-28 GPQPL
+28 
-33 SPSSARRAPRIP
+33 SPSSGRPLPACQEKDYHFEYTECDSTGSRWRVAIP
-45 WGPAGLGRSPRPRH
+45 NSAVDCSGLP
-59 LLPSSRVPAPRPA
+59 
-72 PRPRLAV
+72 
-79 PPSGVTGAPALAARA
+79 
-94 ASAAEL
+94 
-100 SAGGQAGAGSGEPR
+100 
-114 AQQSRPRSRSRS
+114 
-126 CRCTPGRLPCRRP
+126 
-139 ADRGGTKMLFRSR
+139 D
-152 GPVRGRAGAA
+152 PVRGK
-162 GGGSPPR
+162 
-169 ALAALEP
+169 ECT
-176 RLDLLLGAR
+176 
-185 RLPGGLGWGPAL
+185 
-197 RLQPPASSLPGAF
+197 F

-227 CGEGTYSLGSGI
+227 CVEGTYSLGSGI

-253 IATFMDT
+253 VATFMDT
-260 VVGPSDSRPDGCNN
+260 VVGPSDSRPGGCNN
-274 SSWIP
+274 SSWLP

-298 VHLKKSGYVF
+298 VHLKKLGYVF

-330 EMDTTTDKWVK
+330 EMDATTDKWVK

-405 KPGSFNCQVC
+405 KPGSFNCQLC

-429 RCKEDSQFSEEGS
+429 RCKEDSQFSEEGA
-442 SECTERPPCTT
+442 SECVDRPPCTT

-479 ICREDLTDAIRL
+479 ICREDLSDAIRL

-514 CHPCPPGTFSD
+514 CHPCPSGTFSD
-525 GTKDCRPCPA
+525 GTKECKPCPA

-549 VLPGNMKTSCFNVG
+549 VLPANMKTSCFNVG

-589 DYLILNL
+589 DYLILTL

-606 MTGAMGSELGRITFV
+606 MTGATGSELGRVTFV

-685 FINDMV
+685 FINDVV
-691 KIYSITATNAVDGV
+691 KVYSITATNAVDGV

-741 CPPDTYLSIHQVYG
+741 CSADTYLSIHQVYG
-755 KEACIPCGP
+755 QEACIPCGP
-764 GSKSNQGKKMALCTN
+764 GSKSTQDHSTCYSDCFFSYEKENRSLHYDFRNLSSVGSLMNGPSFTSKGTKYFHFFNISLCGHEGRKMALCTN
-779 NITDFTVK
+779 NISDFTVK
-787 EIVAGSDDYTN
+787 EVVMGSDDYTN
-798 LVGAFVCQSTIIPS
+798 LLGAFVCQSTIIPS

-838 TTLQN
+838 AALQN
-843 INIKEDMFPVPPS
+843 VNIKEDMFPVPPS
-856 QIPDVHFFYKSSTT
+856 HIPDVHFFYKSSTG

-883 MRCNPTKSGA
+883 MRCNPMRPGA

-907 DGCTFYF
+907 DGCAFYF

-952 WCIKGISLP
+952 WCIKGIALP
-961 EKKLATCETVDFWL
+961 EKKLSACEAVDFWL
-975 KVGAGVGAFTAVL
+975 KVGAGAGAFTAVL

-1033 DNEEEVVYSNKQS
+1033 DNEEDVVYSNKQS

-1052 SLATKFSHWINSA
+1052 SLATKEKDDHFESVQ
-1065 LKDPCNTK
+1065 LKSSRCP
-1073 RQKRN
+1073 
-1078 LTNFSTEKKGFK
+1078 
-1090 LRKDLPQDTFASD
+1090 
-1103 IPVNIPQCPKKSG
+1103 NI
-1116 NNKEIVYL
+1116 
-1124 LYFFLTSR
+1124 
-1132 LVRSISFILH
+1132 
-1142 WG
+1142 

>member
-1 MSCIYS
+1 MLLLAQR
-7 SFIPGAPLPVGQGDL
+7 PARGKGRGRPAGAPC
-22 TYPTPR
+22 R
-28 GPQPL
+28 
-33 SPSSARRAPRIP
+33 
-45 WGPAGLGRSPRPRH
+45 GRSQSWSPAWICCWALAGCQAAWARD
-59 LLPSSRVPAPRPA
+59 LPSS
-72 PRPRLAV
+72 
-79 PPSGVTGAPALAARA
+79 
-94 ASAAEL
+94 
-100 SAGGQAGAGSGEPR
+100 
-114 AQQSRPRSRSRS
+114 SRPLPPCQEKDYHFEYTECDSSGSRWRVAIPNSAVDCS
-126 CRCTPGRLPCRRP
+126 GLP
-139 ADRGGTKMLFRSR
+139 D
-152 GPVRGRAGAA
+152 PVRGK
-162 GGGSPPR
+162 
-169 ALAALEP
+169 ECT
-176 RLDLLLGAR
+176 
-185 RLPGGLGWGPAL
+185 
-197 RLQPPASSLPGAF
+197 F

-253 IATFMDT
+253 VATFMDT
-260 VVGPSDSRPDGCNN
+260 VVGPSDSRPDGCTK
-274 SSWIP
+274 IHHVLAHI
-279 RGNYIES
+279 RKLS
-286 NRDDCTVSLIYA
+286 NFLPSD
-298 VHLKKSGYVF
+298 
-308 FEYQYVDNN
+308 
-317 IFFEFFIQNDQCQ
+317 
-330 EMDTTTDKWVK
+330 
-341 LTDNGEWGS
+341 
-350 HSVMLKSGTNILY
+350 
-363 WRTTGILMG
+363 
-372 SKAVKPVLVKNITIE
+372 
-387 GVAYTSECFPCK
+387 
-399 PGTFSN
+399 
-405 KPGSFNCQVC
+405 
-415 PRNTYSEKG
+415 
-424 AKECI
+424 
-429 RCKEDSQFSEEGS
+429 
-442 SECTERPPCTT
+442 
-453 KDYFQIHT
+453 
-461 PCDEEGKTQIMYK
+461 TQIMYK

-479 ICREDLTDAIRL
+479 ICREDLIDAIRL
-491 PPSGEKKDC
+491 PPSGEKRDC
-500 PPCNPGFYN
+500 PPCNPGFFN

-514 CHPCPPGTFSD
+514 CHPCPPGMFSD
-525 GTKDCRPCPA
+525 GTKECRLCPA

-606 MTGAMGSELGRITFV
+606 VTGATGSELGRLTFV

-764 GSKSNQGKKMALCTN
+764 GSKSTQDHSVCYSDCFFYHEKENQSLHYDFSNLSSVGSLMNGPSFTSKGTKYYHFFNISLCGHEGKKMALCTN

-787 EIVAGSDDYTN
+787 EMVGKSDDDTS

-838 TTLQN
+838 TTLHN
-843 INIKEDMFPVPPS
+843 INIKEDMFPVTQS
-856 QIPDVHFFYKSSTT
+856 QLPDVHFFYKSSTT
-870 TTSCINGRSTAVK
+870 TTSCVNGRSTAVK
-883 MRCNPTKSGA
+883 MRCNPNRPA
-893 GVISVPSKCPAGTC
+893 PGVISVPSKCPAGTC

-961 EKKLATCETVDFWL
+961 EKKLSTCETVDFWL

-1007 SKLVMTTNSKEC
+1007 SKLVMTANSKEC

-1046 LLGKLK
+1046 LLRKLK
-1052 SLATKFSHWINSA
+1052 SLATKEKEDHFESVQ
-1065 LKDPCNTK
+1065 LKSSRSP
-1073 RQKRN
+1073 
-1078 LTNFSTEKKGFK
+1078 
-1090 LRKDLPQDTFASD
+1090 
-1103 IPVNIPQCPKKSG
+1103 NI
-1116 NNKEIVYL
+1116 
-1124 LYFFLTSR
+1124 
-1132 LVRSISFILH
+1132 
-1142 WG
+1142 